1 MLEECRD
8 LMTNRMR
15 SSMSRM
21 MGYVEEVLH
30 EMATVDSNTAD
41 ASHYIEAVREIRMK
55 KREIQVR
62 FENRFMNLYQ
72 DSVRQMK
79 SGESVRGSTEVDSDL
94 QYGLIL
100 PKNNESITIKD
111 TLKKARQECR
121 SALSI
126 LDSHVSKLFEQEKID
141 KFVNPMQP
149 STVLGAFWES
159 CRDIRAGDDIRY
171 ILVDMFERYVVED
184 LHNVY
189 DDLNNLFGYY
199 YNADTNNVVERGTE
213 NQNNLNVINHN
224 DVSKLLSQNSLL
236 VKKWVDNRIEQ
247 RISKLETPDFIRQFL
262 LESWSLVLEDIYE
275 KFSEKSNE
283 WDRAMQ
289 VADELINCAQLSEDR
304 EVRTQQIWMLPG
316 LIYRV
321 KVGMKAVSLPLKIQ
335 ADFLSALKAHHIQV
349 TELNLEKEVS

>member
-79 SGESVRGSTEVDSDL
+79 SGESVTGSIEVDSDL
-94 QYGLIL
+94 QYGLVL

-171 ILVDMFERYVVED
+171 ILVDMFERYV
-184 LHNVY
+184 
-189 DDLNNLFGYY
+189 G
-199 YNADTNNVVERGTE
+199 
-213 NQNNLNVINHN
+213 
-224 DVSKLLSQNSLL
+224 
-236 VKKWVDNRIEQ
+236 
-247 RISKLETPDFIRQFL
+247 
-262 LESWSLVLEDIYE
+262 
-275 KFSEKSNE
+275 
-283 WDRAMQ
+283 
-289 VADELINCAQLSEDR
+289 
-304 EVRTQQIWMLPG
+304 
-316 LIYRV
+316 
-321 KVGMKAVSLPLKIQ
+321 
-335 ADFLSALKAHHIQV
+335 
-349 TELNLEKEVS
+349 